1 MFGLFGPPLVDFVDA
16 EGKTI
21 SFLIKRAQKAGSV
34 IAIRLDVPNPDKPG
48 SLQKLNLNAK
58 IITCRPN
65 PDGGFLCVGE
75 TGMTEDSLAEI
86 KKRLHSAPAKSNNAG
101 SAGRRSRRY
110 VTSIR
115 VLSPELPGYRGLTVD
130 FSMHGMQLE
139 SEGSVQVGKTINITL
154 ELDSS
159 TMPELNLDAKVV
171 WCREK
176 DRRKALIGLEYSNLD
191 DDRRAG
197 LVRYDQFL
205 AAREGGDIQQKQ
217 LADADMFLKGKG
229 VQT

>member
-1 MFGLFGPPLVDFVDA
+1 M
-16 EGKTI
+16 I
-21 SFLIKRAQKAGSV
+21 SFLIKRAQQAGKVVS
-34 IAIRLDVPNPDKPG
+34 IRLDVPLPEKPG
-48 SLQKLNLNAK
+48 AIQKLSLNTK
-58 IITCRPN
+58 IVTCRPN

-75 TGMTEDSLAEI
+75 TGLTEEALEEI
-86 KKRLHSAPAKSNNAG
+86 KKRLQSIPKSSSAG
-101 SAGRRSRRY
+101 SAGRRSRRF

-139 SEGSVQVGKTINITL
+139 SEGGVQVGKQINITL

-176 DRRKALIGLEYSNLD
+176 DRRKVLIGLEYMNVNEE
-191 DDRRAG
+191 RRKG
-197 LVRYDQFL
+197 LVRYDAFL

-217 LADADMFLKGKG
+217 LADADLFLKGRE
-229 VQT
+229 TN

>member
-1 MFGLFGPPLVDFVDA
+1 MFGLFGPPLVEFLGA

-21 SFLIKRAQKAGSV
+21 SFLMKRAQQAGRV
-34 IAIRLDVPNPDKPG
+34 VAIRLDVPNPDKPG
-48 SLQKLNLNAK
+48 TIQKLNLNAK
-58 IITCRPN
+58 IVTCRPN
-65 PDGGFLCVGE
+65 PGGGYLCVGE
-75 TGMTEDSLAEI
+75 TGLTEEAVEEI
-86 KKRLHSAPAKSNNAG
+86 KKRLQSAPKKANAG
-101 SAGRRSRRY
+101 NAGRRSRRF

-139 SEGSVQVGKTINITL
+139 SEGSVQVGKVINITL

-159 TMPELNLDAKVV
+159 SMPELNLDAKVV

-176 DRRKALIGLEYSNLD
+176 DRRKALIGLEYTNVNE
-191 DDRRAG
+191 DRRKG
-197 LVRYDQFL
+197 LIRYDSFL

-229 VQT
+229 VQN

>member
-1 MFGLFGPPLVDFVDA
+1 MFGLFGPPLVEFVDS

-21 SFLIKRAQKAGSV
+21 SFLMKRAQQPGRV
-34 IAIRLDVPNPDKPG
+34 ISIRLDVPLPDKPG
-48 SLQKLNLNAK
+48 QMQKVNMNAK
-58 IITCRPN
+58 IITSRPN
-65 PDGGFLCVGE
+65 PGGGFLCVGE
-75 TGMTEDSLAEI
+75 TGLTEEALGEI
-86 KKRLHSAPAKSNNAG
+86 KKRLKSAPRSNHSG
-101 SAGRRSRRY
+101 TAGRRSRRY

-115 VLSPELPGYRGLTVD
+115 VLSPELPGYRALTVD

-139 SEGSVQVGKTINITL
+139 AEGSLQVGKQVNITL

-176 DRRKALIGLEYSNLD
+176 DRRKVLIGLEYLNVD
-191 DDRRAG
+191 EDRRKG
-197 LVRYDQFL
+197 LIRYDAFL

-217 LADADMFLKGKG
+217 LADADMFLKGREA
-229 VQT
+229 TN

>member
-1 MFGLFGPPLVDFVDA
+1 MFGLFGPPLVEFLGA

-21 SFLIKRAQKAGSV
+21 SFLMKRAQQAGRVVS
-34 IAIRLDVPNPDKPG
+34 IRLDVPIPEKPG
-48 SLQKLNLNAK
+48 GIQKLNLNAK

-65 PDGGFLCVGE
+65 PAGGYLCVGE
-75 TGMTEDSLAEI
+75 TGLTEEAVAEI
-86 KKRLHSAPAKSNNAG
+86 SKRLQNAASRSNNSG
-101 SAGRRSRRY
+101 TGGRRSRRF

-176 DRRKALIGLEYSNLD
+176 DRRKALIGLEYTNLD
-191 DDRRAG
+191 EDRQKG
-197 LVRYDQFL
+197 LIRYDSFL

-217 LADADMFLKGKG
+217 LADADMFLKNKG
-229 VQT
+229 DN